1 MRFLLATILI
11 CNASA
16 TSLTVAAASDLSRVA
31 PAIAAA
37 YRKATGV
44 EIRFSFGSS
53 GALLRQIENG
63 APYDVYL
70 SANQAYVDEGVAK
83 GALRSGPVQVYATG
97 RLAMWSRSGKYRRV
111 EDLRDPEIRHVAIA
125 NPAYA
130 PYGVAAAEA
139 LRRAGVWDALE
150 SRGRLV
156 FGENI
161 RQTLQYAESGNADAA
176 LVAWSHVFDSGGVL
190 VPESLYT
197 PVRQAGAV
205 VRQTSNAAG
214 AARFLEFLMSAEG
227 RAILEK
233 FGFGPGRS
241 G

>member
-1 MRFLLATILI
+1 MRFLLAAFLI

-16 TSLTVAAASDLSRVA
+16 TTITVAAASDLSRVA
-31 PAIAAA
+31 PVLGAA
-37 YRKATGV
+37 YQRASGV
-44 EIRFSFGSS
+44 EVRFSFGSS

-70 SANQAYVDEGVAK
+70 AANQGYAAEGVAK
-83 GALRSGPVQVYATG
+83 GVLRSASVRVYAAG
-97 RLAMWSRSGKYRRV
+97 RLALWSRSGKYRRLL
-111 EDLRDPEIRHVAIA
+111 DLRDPEIRHVAIA

-139 LRRAGVWDALE
+139 LRRAGVWDDLQ
-150 SRGRLV
+150 SHGRLV

-161 RQTLQYAESGNADAA
+161 RQTLQHAESGNADAA
-176 LVAWSHVFDSGGVL
+176 VVAWSHVFDSGGVL

-205 VRQTSNAAG
+205 VRQTSKTVDGDRSLEFVTSAAG
-214 AARFLEFLMSAEG
+214 Q
-227 RAILEK
+227 AILRK
-233 FGFGPGRS
+233 FGFGPG
-241 G
+241 